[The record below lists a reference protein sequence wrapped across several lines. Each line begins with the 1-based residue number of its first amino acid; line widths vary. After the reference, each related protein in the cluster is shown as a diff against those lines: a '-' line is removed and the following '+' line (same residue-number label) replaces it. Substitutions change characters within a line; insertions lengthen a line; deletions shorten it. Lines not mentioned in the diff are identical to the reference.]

1 MLQVIAGT
9 VIYGCSSA
17 LDRLA
22 AAFACLNQV
31 CASWI
36 PALQA
41 AWFVLGLPEAS
52 NQLGGQARARL
63 EPCVSKCG
71 CERAVEWRN
80 RRNLLTRRSAVSTNR
95 AGDAL
100 QGAPCRWRLVRVSA
114 PYVAGRVLGRAGSSA
129 GGADASSAGLAS
141 AFVRIAKAKTCRVR
155 LAPDKIHLIALSDIV
170 EGQPQVWAEVQQDA
184 VFRSY
189 RLESR
194 HANNEI
200 MFEVHTDH
208 LLLALR
214 SGIAS
219 TDMTLK
225 LTKHDGMS
233 YLAVLISSVSNATG
247 ATRPISHDLPIQV
260 CSHEEIERTRPPI
273 LPVPDVNVYL
283 PDPALLK
290 NIVDKMRSMSNK
302 LIVSANNSGELSLQ
316 IDSTMVTVTTSFNH
330 LENPPVNLD
339 DLGIERSSRD
349 PTQFVRSRIDIK
361 RLAQFFSGQQQHF
374 SNVLM
379 SISPDKA
386 VTLIL
391 LDERSTI
398 TYYIPCEAP

>member
-214 SGIAS
+214 FGW
-219 TDMTLK
+219 
-225 LTKHDGMS
+225 
-233 YLAVLISSVSNATG
+233 
-247 ATRPISHDLPIQV
+247 
-260 CSHEEIERTRPPI
+260 
-273 LPVPDVNVYL
+273 
-283 PDPALLK
+283 ALLCAAC
-290 NIVDKMRSMSNK
+290 DSCSF
-302 LIVSANNSGELSLQ
+302 AALSLPF
-316 IDSTMVTVTTSFNH
+316 SHGLPTT
-330 LENPPVNLD
+330 LLCVQV
-339 DLGIERSSRD
+339 RD
-349 PTQFVRSRIDIK
+349 CVHGHDAEADKARRHELPCRAHFVRVQRHGRNTSH
-361 RLAQFFSGQQQHF
+361 LARPAHPG
-374 SNVLM
+374 
-379 SISPDKA
+379 
-386 VTLIL
+386 L
-391 LDERSTI
+391 LPRGD
-398 TYYIPCEAP
+398 